1 MIHGPCRSQ
10 YNYTSCHNSDGKCT
24 RQYPPDFVSE
34 TITGSDG
41 YPLYRRR
48 SPAEG
53 GFTAVVKGQ
62 QVDNRWVVPYCPLLT
77 KAFNAHI
84 NVEYCHSFRFIN
96 YVCKY
101 INKGT
106 DCAMFGISQ
115 EGSVDEIQDFLAG
128 RVISSTEDPWHIFSF
143 PIHKRFPAIVQLA
156 VHLENDER
164 HNTYRVLQT
173 VDRTSLLGRYCTQT
187 CLHTTSGQKRTPGL
201 GGSAEPTSRAIQT

>member
-1 MIHGPCRSQ
+1 MIHGPCGSH
-10 YNYTSCHNSDGKCT
+10 YNYSSCHNSDGKCT
-24 RQYPPDFVSE
+24 RQYPRDFVSE

-53 GFTAVVKGQ
+53 GFTAVVKGH

-77 KAFNAHI
+77 KAFNACI
-84 NVEYCHSFRFIN
+84 NVEYCHSVRSIK

-106 DCAMFGISQ
+106 DAAMFGIRQ

-128 RVISSTEDPWHIFSF
+128 RVISSTEGSWHIFSF
-143 PIHKRFPAIVQLA
+143 PIHERFPAIVIFLRIQQWMWL
-156 VHLENDER
+156 
-164 HNTYRVLQT
+164 RVPKTQRLQRSSIF
-173 VDRTSLLGRYCTQT
+173 VDRTSLLLYTDVPSYYVWT
-187 CLHTTSGQKRTPGL
+187 KKNT
-201 GGSAEPTSRAIQT
+201 